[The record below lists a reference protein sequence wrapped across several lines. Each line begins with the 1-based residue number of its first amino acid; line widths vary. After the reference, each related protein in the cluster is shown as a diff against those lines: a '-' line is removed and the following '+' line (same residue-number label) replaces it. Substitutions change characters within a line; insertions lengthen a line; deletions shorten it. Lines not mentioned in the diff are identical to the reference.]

1 MSALECSEVTHP
13 RDPPWPLV
21 VAIHL
26 FFSLNTLQLSNYS
39 FKLPHFEFFEHYY
52 GVLTLAWTPLPRT
65 NSASFSRGDWIRV
78 GLCYPRGTTFSIL
91 SDVHNR
97 LLKQTSK
104 TGTFVRTLQMDKVE
118 QSYPGRSH
126 YYWDEDSG

>member
-1 MSALECSEVTHP
+1 MG
-13 RDPPWPLV
+13 
-21 VAIHL
+21 
-26 FFSLNTLQLSNYS
+26 F
-39 FKLPHFEFFEHYY
+39 
-52 GVLTLAWTPLPRT
+52 
-65 NSASFSRGDWIRV
+65 
-78 GLCYPRGTTFSIL
+78 CYPRGTSFSIL

-118 QSYPGRSH
+118 QSFTGRGH

>member
-1 MSALECSEVTHP
+1 M
-13 RDPPWPLV
+13 
-21 VAIHL
+21 
-26 FFSLNTLQLSNYS
+26 
-39 FKLPHFEFFEHYY
+39 
-52 GVLTLAWTPLPRT
+52 
-65 NSASFSRGDWIRV
+65 

-104 TGTFVRTLQMDKVE
+104 TGTFVRTFQMDKVE

-126 YYWDEDSG
+126 YYWDEESG

>member
-1 MSALECSEVTHP
+1 MVCS
-13 RDPPWPLV
+13 R
-21 VAIHL
+21 A
-26 FFSLNTLQLSNYS
+26 
-39 FKLPHFEFFEHYY
+39 
-52 GVLTLAWTPLPRT
+52 LPRT
-65 NSASFSRGDWIRV
+65 NPTFLFRGDWIRV